1 MVNILVGFAPLK
13 PAEFVV
19 LKLAKRSISRRASP
33 RRCGSDGAH
42 ESQHQPVRSL
52 SDLSVQGE
60 MGRPVRRRL
69 DQDGRPQADDRDGRV
84 PRGGRE
90 HHEPQAARQNEATA
104 GVTLEAGVTYD
115 TAFEDWAN
123 LVNDFASHSIT
134 SLGEF
139 RKNITVDVFN
149 EAGQK
154 AISYN
159 LYRCWVSEYQALP
172 DLDAGANAVAITTI
186 KLEYEWFERDRVRAP
201 SQGPARIG

>member
-1 MVNILVGFAPLK
+1 M
-13 PAEFVV
+13 
-19 LKLAKRSISRRASP
+19 
-33 RRCGSDGAH
+33 
-42 ESQHQPVRSL
+42 
-52 SDLSVQGE
+52 
-60 MGRPVRRRL
+60 
-69 DQDGRPQADDRDGRV
+69 
-84 PRGGRE
+84 
-90 HHEPQAARQNEATA
+90 
-104 GVTLEAGVTYD
+104 TLEAGLTYD

-139 RKNITVDVFN
+139 RKNITIDVFN

-186 KLEYEWFERDRVRAP
+186 KLEYEWFERDAAVQEAA
-201 SQGPARIG
+201 GPARIA